1 MTVPTVARSDEALA
15 AVVVPCFDDGD
26 TLAEAVASVRQ
37 DPTRLELVVVDDGST
52 EPACLRLLDDLE
64 QDGVRVIHQ
73 ANEGPS
79 AATMT
84 GFEAT
89 STPYVMRLDADDLL
103 EPGAV
108 ASLAV
113 ALDKTPDAALAWGDV
128 QTFGITTFRIPTA
141 PTLDP
146 WLLTYTNC
154 IPGAGCLLR
163 RSAVFEAGGLQLRDG
178 WEDWDLW
185 LAFAEKGWKGVYV
198 PRVVFRYRRDEA
210 GRHLESLDKAEYHF
224 EELRRRHANLF
235 ARRAENRRRSD
246 APAAVKLAVP
256 LIEKL
261 PMLNRLTRI
270 QLCELVTHLFW
281 NGGARVTATMLWQA
295 ASWRLAARRHRVAG

>member
-1 MTVPTVARSDEALA
+1 MTGLTAARSVEPLA
-15 AVVVPCFDDGD
+15 AVVVPCFDEGD
-26 TLAEAVASVRQ
+26 TLAETVASVRQ
-37 DPTRLELVVVDDGST
+37 DPTPLELVVVDDGST
-52 EPACLRLLDDLE
+52 EPACMRVLDELE
-64 QDGVRVIHQ
+64 QDGVHVIHQ
-73 ANEGPS
+73 DNRGPS
-79 AATMT
+79 AATMA

-103 EPGAV
+103 EPGA
-108 ASLAV
+108 LATLAE
-113 ALDKTPDAALAWGDV
+113 ALDRAPDAALAWGDV
-128 QTFGITTFRIPTA
+128 QTFGMTTFRIPTA
-141 PTLDP
+141 PRFDP

-210 GRHLESLDKAEYHF
+210 GRHSESLTDAEFHF
-224 EELRRRHANLF
+224 EELRRRHRELF

-246 APAAVKLAVP
+246 APGTVKLAVL

-261 PMLNRLTRI
+261 PMLNRLARI

-281 NGGARVTATMLWQA
+281 NGGARVTATMLWQS
-295 ASWRLAARRHRVAG
+295 ASWRLASRRPRVAR